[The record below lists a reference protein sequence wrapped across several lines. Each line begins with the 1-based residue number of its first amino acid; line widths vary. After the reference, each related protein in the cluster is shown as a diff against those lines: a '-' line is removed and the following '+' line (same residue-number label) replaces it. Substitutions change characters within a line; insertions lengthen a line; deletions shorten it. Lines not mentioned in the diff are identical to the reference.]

1 MWRWGDGEGGRER
14 ETDRQTERKR
24 ERGALQHP
32 ATRAF
37 EVQLADPLLM
47 FERIRACLP
56 SAHRC
61 RPPVEL
67 VSRAGRST
75 ASRAISRRRRRARLC
90 RPPHAILARGV
101 SLPVQGGPVPSA
113 ATLIPAPAGEGT
125 TESSALGGR
134 KLADGGYR

>member
-1 MWRWGDGEGGRER
+1 MEVGEGEGGRER

-56 SAHRC
+56 SAHRR

-75 ASRAISRRRRRARLC
+75 RTLDCVARDQPAAETG
-90 RPPHAILARGV
+90 PPL
-101 SLPVQGGPVPSA
+101 
-113 ATLIPAPAGEGT
+113 PAPACNSCPWSVSAGAGRAGAF
-125 TESSALGGR
+125 SSHPNTCTSW
-134 KLADGGYR
+134 